1 MVVENVARFFRQDS
15 GTFGG
20 CFFAIDLVNND
31 PYVIPNIT
39 LDYDIRDTCISE
51 NIALDESVDLVFSSG
66 HLELESCS
74 TSELN
79 HNISTKP
86 PVVAVIG
93 AVYSSV
99 SIPLAS
105 FICLFNI
112 PQVSFTSSSPLLSD
126 GSLYTYFYRTVPP
139 DNEQAQTMI
148 DLILYFSWG
157 YVSTIYS
164 NGLYGQ
170 PGITEFHDLADTNG
184 VCIDLIKG
192 IDDNSDYVLLVNN
205 LMNSSANV
213 VVLFAWPNHVDKLL
227 TEVQILYSSGRLK
240 CGSCG
245 LPVILGLKN
254 LIQITRML
262 Q

>member
-1 MVVENVARFFRQDS
+1 MIVVENVVRFFRQGFGS
-15 GTFGG
+15 FGG

-31 PYVIPNIT
+31 PHVLPNIT
-39 LDYDIRDTCISE
+39 LGYGIRDTCISE
-51 NIALDESVDLVFSSG
+51 NIALDESVDTVFSSG

-86 PVVAVIG
+86 SVVAAIG

-99 SIPLAS
+99 FIPLAS

-126 GSLYTYFYRTVPP
+126 RRLYTYFYHTVPP
-139 DNEQAQTMI
+139 DSEQAQAVI

-170 PGITEFHDLADTNG
+170 PGITEFHDLADTKG
-184 VCIDLIKG
+184 LCIDLIKG
-192 IDDNSDYVLLVNN
+192 IDDNSDYVLMVNN
-205 LMNSSANV
+205 LMNSFANV

-227 TEVQILYSSGRLK
+227 TEVQMLYSSVR
-240 CGSCG
+240 
-245 LPVILGLKN
+245 
-254 LIQITRML
+254 
-262 Q
+262 